1 MNSTG
6 EMNEHQSLCL
16 SCGLCCDGTLFERVP
31 LQPSDDR
38 LPLKTAGIKIQR
50 KNAENHF
57 SQPCVAYRKNCC
69 QVYADRPANCQRYRC
84 KLLQRVEKG
93 KISGREA
100 ERKIKRALELKE
112 AFEKEFRR
120 ILPQSSDELSLSAA
134 QKLMPDNKKMIV
146 DPALLKKW
154 GLAML
159 RLSVLLGSLKN
170 DFQFSEEETPAAE
183 RNSTD
188 SSTNRECSKP

>member
-1 MNSTG
+1 MFVLRALLAT
-6 EMNEHQSLCL
+6 
-16 SCGLCCDGTLFERVP
+16 GTLFERVP
-31 LQPSDDR
+31 LQPADDP
-38 LPLKTAGIKIQR
+38 LPLKAAGIKIQR
-50 KNAENHF
+50 KNAEDYF

-69 QVYADRPANCQRYRC
+69 QVYADRPANCRQYRC
-84 KLLQRVEKG
+84 KLLQRVEKE

-100 ERKIKRALELKE
+100 EQKIKRALELKK

-120 ILPQSSDELSLSAA
+120 VLPQSRDELSLSAA

-146 DPALLKKW
+146 EPTLLKKW

-159 RLSVLLGSLKN
+159 RLSALLGSLKN

-188 SSTNRECSKP
+188 SSINREDSKL